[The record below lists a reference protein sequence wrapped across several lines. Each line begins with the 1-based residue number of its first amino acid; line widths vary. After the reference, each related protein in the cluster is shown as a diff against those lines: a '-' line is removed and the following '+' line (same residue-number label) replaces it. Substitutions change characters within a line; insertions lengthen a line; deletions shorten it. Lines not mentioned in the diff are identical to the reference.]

1 MGGTKLGF
9 IEALGVR
16 VNLGQI
22 RYPEVLKAGISRAE
36 NGTFLLCFVFNVFLL
51 DDLSRDII
59 GCYFHPDCWLL
70 NIIMKA
76 RGLPV

>member
-36 NGTFLLCFVFNVFLL
+36 NGTFLLYFVFNVFLL
-51 DDLSRDII
+51 ILMICPGI
-59 GCYFHPDCWLL
+59 LL
-70 NIIMKA
+70 AAIFTLTAGSLIS
-76 RGLPV
+76 